1 MPIEVSSAQAR
12 QIAELADQWGG
23 VLALHQ
29 IPPEVEHLY
38 EGGDLFASPIGEE
51 SRWRITVDGELGDIH
66 RS

>member
-1 MPIEVSSAQAR
+1 MSIEVSSAQAR
-12 QIAELADQWGG
+12 KIAELADQWGG

-38 EGGDLFASPIGEE
+38 EGGDLFVSPIGEE
-51 SRWRITVDGELGDIH
+51 SKWRVTIDGEMGEVH